1 MRVLWQNADYLSRKL
16 HFSSKNQFTNE
27 VYTWGFEV
35 PARLVGGAIDASVH
49 EAWLLCKQSSLERIV
64 REMDLHM
71 AAETKT

>member
-1 MRVLWQNADYLSRKL
+1 MRGLWQKADYFSQKL

-27 VYTWGFEV
+27 AYTQGFGL
-35 PARLVGGAIDASVH
+35 PTRLVGGVIDPSVH
-49 EAWLLCKQSSLERIV
+49 EAWLLCQQSSLERIV